1 MDEPRIVE
9 LPPYRVVRLRYE
21 GPPPPN
27 EAFSALWRRLDA
39 WAEERGVKGASGDV
53 WAIGYAPP
61 GRIAAAGLVY
71 DACLPVTEDIS
82 PDGLPGLTIGE
93 VPGGRFVLSAGDL
106 EELPLLLRASR
117 RYAMSHGI
125 AVERG
130 HIERYLAHPDD
141 PGHHP
146 VEAGYRIHD

>member
-27 EAFSALWRRLDA
+27 DAFSALWRRLDA
-39 WAEERGVKGASGDV
+39 WAEGRGLKGASSGV

-61 GRIAAAGLVY
+61 GRIAAADLVY
-71 DACLPVTEDIS
+71 DACIPVEGDVSTE
-82 PDGLPGLTIGE
+82 GLPGLELAG
-93 VPGGRFVLSAGDL
+93 VPGGRFVLCNGDL
-106 EELPLLLRASR
+106 DEMPALLRAAR
-117 RYAMSHGI
+117 RFAMSHGLPI
-125 AVERG
+125 ERG

-141 PGHHP
+141 PHRHP
-146 VEAGYRIHD
+146 VEAGHRIHD